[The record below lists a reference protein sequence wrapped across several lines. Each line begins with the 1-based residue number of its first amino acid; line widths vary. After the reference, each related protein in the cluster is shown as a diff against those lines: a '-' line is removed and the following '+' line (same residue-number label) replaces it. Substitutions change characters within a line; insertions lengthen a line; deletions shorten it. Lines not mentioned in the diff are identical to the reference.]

1 AARLVFTLLLF
12 LRAAAL
18 RLGVRAEVA
27 AARRRAAWGAAA
39 RVERTRTAER
49 SRRARREAAGTR
61 TREAAG
67 ARRTAGSAIFARA
80 RFADGEGPSGEH
92 LPVETLNR
100 LFGVRA
106 IDEFDKGEP
115 ARAPGF
121 GMDREHDLR
130 RRRDGTEIGAQV
142 GFGRAVS
149 EITDE
154 QTDGQATHS

>member
-49 SRRARREAAGTR
+49 SGRPRRKAAGTR
-61 TREAAG
+61 TGEAAG

-80 RFADGEGPSGEH
+80 RFADGERPSGEQ
-92 LPVETLNR
+92 LPVEPLNR

-106 IDEFDKGEP
+106 IREFHEREP
-115 ARAPGF
+115 AGTPGF
-121 GMDREHDLR
+121 TIDRQHDLR
-130 RRRDGTEIGAQV
+130 RRRDGAEIRAQV
-142 GFGRAVS
+142 SFGRAVC

-154 QTDGQATHS
+154 QT